1 MKKRVISIFV
11 VLVALTVAWTA
22 FAEREGGG
30 GRRAGAGAGGGRGGP
45 GGAGGFT
52 NLSAEE
58 RAQMRE
64 RYQNMSEEERTKYRE
79 QMRARFENMSAEDRE
94 RLRSGMAGRFGSSR
108 YSRLSKEDQLK
119 AVKAIQDQLTKLK
132 AAIEGLSPTYFSSF
146 RDLSEE
152 DRNKLRAKMTKD
164 REDRQKVMTAI
175 EAELAKLGGARQPVS
190 RPQISIG
197 ELTEIRALATKEKAT
212 QTTKR
217 IDALIEKQKSQAAP
231 RGFGGSR
238 GPGGPGGV
246 RGERPGRGGGAGG
259 AGRPPREG
267 AGGGRPPREGGAT
280 RR

>member
-1 MKKRVISIFV
+1 
-11 VLVALTVAWTA
+11 
-22 FAEREGGG
+22 
-30 GRRAGAGAGGGRGGP
+30 
-45 GGAGGFT
+45 
-52 NLSAEE
+52 
-58 RAQMRE
+58 
-64 RYQNMSEEERTKYRE
+64 
-79 QMRARFENMSAEDRE
+79 
-94 RLRSGMAGRFGSSR
+94 MAGRFGSSR

-119 AVKAIQDQLTKLK
+119 AVKAIQDQLTK
-132 AAIEGLSPTYFSSF
+132 
-146 RDLSEE
+146 
-152 DRNKLRAKMTKD
+152 KD

-217 IDALIEKQKSQAAP
+217 IDALIEKQKSQGAP

-246 RGERPGRGGGAGG
+246 RGERPGRGGGGG